1 VKALITG
8 AANGLGRAMTDQLL
22 EAGHEVWAVDRDT
35 DALDDLA
42 IKSRGSCRVVL
53 ADLANPSSI
62 QRLLRDVKDVKFDLV
77 VLNAG
82 ISATGRFEEIPGAAY
97 EKLIAINLTAP
108 LVVASQLMRQ
118 NNMAPKSQMV
128 FISSL
133 SHAVGYP
140 GASVY
145 AATKDALAIY
155 AKSVRKPFKKRGVGV
170 TAVFPGP
177 IRTEHAE
184 RYSPKGAKANKRML
198 PEDMAK
204 LILKAASKGKK
215 ELYAGKGAGAAKFF
229 GKLAPNMMSKM
240 MRKVIFDKLDSNT
253 Y

>member
-1 VKALITG
+1 MKALVTG
-8 AANGLGRAMTDQLL
+8 AANGLGRALTDQLL
-22 EAGHEVWAVDRDT
+22 DAGYEVWAIDRDT
-35 DALDDLA
+35 DALDSLA
-42 IKSRGSCRVVL
+42 IKSRGACKVIL
-53 ADLANPSSI
+53 ADLANPNSI
-62 QRLLRDVKDVKFDLV
+62 QRLLLDVSKIKFDV
-77 VLNAG
+77 VILNAG

-108 LVVASQLMRQ
+108 LIIAAGLMRQ
-118 NNMAPKSQMV
+118 ENMALKSRMI

-145 AATKDALAIY
+145 AATKDGLAIY
-155 AKSVRKPFKKRGVGV
+155 AKSIRKPFKKRGVGI
-170 TAVFPGP
+170 TTVFPGP
-177 IRTEHAE
+177 IRTEHAQ
-184 RYSPKGAKANKRML
+184 RYSPKGSKANKRML
-198 PEDMAK
+198 PEDMAR
-204 LILKAASKGKK
+204 LILKAARKGKS

-240 MRKVIFDKLDSNT
+240 MRRVIFDKLDSNT